1 MKSLYNINKVYLS
14 SLLAA
19 ISLTACEDYT
29 EHNFGKDNE
38 LFKPSQVTVQNIV
51 LSDANYA
58 DIAANEENIALATQD
73 GVLEELEALPSNK
86 YFTAGLTPADYIK
99 PVLKNLVGTTQ
110 FYTMTAGSMVN
121 VTYNQE
127 KEMPAY
133 LDALSNISSV
143 TVEGTF
149 TPTTLKEKLSDA
161 IADKLPNAQKGDVA
175 LVNLQYSD
183 VELPVAS
190 EEESIEYPCYM
201 KVTGAFPGA
210 GAYLLVPQGLDVAV
224 QYNPGKTYGYPY
236 GVDIVRGGEGIIKVD
251 ENSEDA
257 CFTIKP
263 YQDAWALN
271 NGNGDYLY
279 MKGTYNSFNYAATLE
294 ELAADNFAAFSIT
307 PNEDGTYDIVNTGN
321 NKVFLWGS
329 SYNSA
334 GAYLDKKGTEGYLSI
349 ELYKYFKEAPKKAMR
364 KVISKLGYN
373 KSIVCTFNG
382 SKWVEYTVSGV
393 TVEPIDPSTYVSIG
407 KTSISNPDYT
417 LPIYLTS
424 TFPYAEKDKAV
435 AVVYNNGK
443 ANVAA
448 EYTFD
453 GTNWIKTTNVEK
465 AVVTYTLDEDGWAAK
480 ADYLNQALTAL
491 NSTDAAEINAAYGW
505 TIENVGSIGDLTYVW
520 SASTSYG
527 MKASAFANSTR
538 YVTDA
543 WAISPVM
550 NFKKAK
556 NPVLYYDEAQKY
568 AGEVLADYLQ
578 VWVSTDYSPETGQ
591 AAAHW
596 TNVTDQ
602 LIGERS
608 DGSTWNYYPIF
619 LDLSAYAGQRSV
631 AIAFRYVSNETY
643 AATWEFKNI
652 VCKEAE

>member
-1 MKSLYNINKVYLS
+1 MKSLYNINKVYLG

-29 EHNFGKDNE
+29 EHNFGTDSE
-38 LFKPSQVTVQNIV
+38 LFKPSQVTVQNV
-51 LSDANYA
+51 TLTDANYA

-73 GVLEELEALPSNK
+73 GVLDELQALPTNK

-99 PVLKNLVGTTQ
+99 PVLKSLVGTTQ
-110 FYTMTAGSMVN
+110 FYTMTAGSVIN
-121 VTYNQE
+121 VGYKQE
-127 KEMPAY
+127 CDMPAY
-133 LDALSNISSV
+133 LEQLQDIPSV

-161 IADKLPNAQKGDVA
+161 IAAKMGGAQKGDVA
-175 LVNLQYSD
+175 LVNLQYSE
-183 VELPVAS
+183 VELPVAT
-190 EEESIEYPCYM
+190 EEESIEYPCYV

-257 CFTIKP
+257 CFTIEK

-279 MKGTYNSFNYAATLE
+279 MKGTYNSFNYASSLE
-294 ELAADNFAAFSIT
+294 ELAEDNFAAFSIT
-307 PNEDGTYDIVNTGN
+307 PNEDGTYDIVNTENG
-321 NKVFLWGS
+321 KVFLWGA

-349 ELYKYFKEAPKKAMR
+349 ELYKYCKEAPKKAMR

-382 SKWVEYTVSGV
+382 SKWVEYTTSGA
-393 TVEPIDPSTYVSIG
+393 TVEPIDPSVYVSLG
-407 KTSISNPDYT
+407 KTSLTNPDST
-417 LPIYLTS
+417 LPIYLCQ

-435 AVVYNNGK
+435 AIVYNNGK

-448 EYTFD
+448 EYTYD
-453 GTNWIKTTNVEK
+453 GTQWQKTTNQEQGS
-465 AVVTYTLDEDGWAAK
+465 VTYTLDEDGWNAK
-480 ADYLNQALTAL
+480 GDYLNQALTTIA
-491 NSTDAAEINAAYGW
+491 STDANAIHEAYGW
-505 TIENVGSIGDLTYVW
+505 NIEYVGSIGELTYVW
-520 SASTSYG
+520 SATTSYG
-527 MKASAFANSTR
+527 MKASAYANSTR

-543 WAISPVM
+543 WAISPSM

-556 NPVLYYDEAQKY
+556 APVLTFEEAQKY
-568 AGEVLADYLQ
+568 AGENLADYLQ
-578 VWVSTDYSPETGQ
+578 VWVSTDYAAEAGQ

-596 TNVTDQ
+596 TNVTDK
-602 LIGERS
+602 LEGERS
-608 DGSTWNYYPIF
+608 DGSTWDFFPIS
-619 LDLSAYAGQRSV
+619 LDLTAYAGQTNV
-631 AIAFRYVSNETY
+631 VVAFRYVSNENY